1 MAKKKKKGKGLIN
14 LLLIGLG
21 IYLLTRKSDTKS
33 DTGNGSSG
41 TQTGGN
47 TGNGNALPDT
57 GGVNPDNYTPG
68 ELYGI
73 RQRNKPRTRV
83 KLIS

>member
-1 MAKKKKKGKGLIN
+1 MAKKKKKGKGLVN
-14 LLLIGLG
+14 LILIGLG
-21 IYLLTRKSDTKS
+21 IYLLTRKSDIKS
-33 DTGNGSSG
+33 DTGNS

>member
-1 MAKKKKKGKGLIN
+1 MAKKKKGKGLVN
-14 LLLIGLG
+14 LLLIGIG
-21 IYLLTRKSDTKS
+21 IYLLTRKSDT
-33 DTGNGSSG
+33 GNG

-47 TGNGNALPDT
+47 TGNGGNALPDT